1 MSIFEDSVKAF
12 NVPLVNFGQAEGIQ
26 VCLSGI
32 DCPTDTSIPFLFGQS
47 LPIDLTE
54 SELGYTE
61 DVDYIYQIDVRYPSH
76 RGNMPVYKIV
86 DMLRQVFKVNSVHT
100 WGIACS
106 TVTEFNISPVS
117 TDDGWAVCFIS
128 LTATGTTLQI

>member
-12 NVPLVNFGQAEGIQ
+12 NVPLVNFGQAEGIE

-61 DVDYIYQIDVRYPSH
+61 NVDYIYQIDVRYPSH
-76 RGNMPVYKIV
+76 KGDIVVYKMV
-86 DMLRQVFKVNSVHT
+86 DKLRQQFHVNSVHT

-106 TVTEFNISPVS
+106 TVTDFSTSSVT